1 MKKTLLI
8 IFICFSLIGSLY
20 AQEKERNFTT
30 NLIEKGVFDPNQPL
44 NPEMGI
50 QLANKYKPRAAILG
64 MFVSDDGGTAS
75 NAVLFSRTA
84 WLDFNIEFM
93 SYYNSKIKF
102 HYIFTGP
109 EFWYFADDSWSSI
122 RANRIYVQQLTS
134 FDDWV
139 LGLYN
144 LTIIVEVQNLAS
156 GSALTHTSCYI
167 LY

>member
-8 IFICFSLIGSLY
+8 IFICFTLIGSLY

-30 NLIEKGVFDPNQPL
+30 KLIEKGVFDANQPSY
-44 NPEMGI
+44 PEMGT
-50 QLANKYKPRAAILG
+50 QLANKYKPRVAILG
-64 MFVSDDGGTAS
+64 MFVSDDDGIAS
-75 NAVLFSRTA
+75 NAVLFSSTA

-109 EFWYFADDSWSSI
+109 EFWYFADDSWSNI
-122 RANRIYVQQLTS
+122 RANRIYAQQLNS
-134 FDDWV
+134 PDDWL

-144 LTIIVEVQNLAS
+144 LTIIAEVQNLAS
-156 GSALTHTSCYI
+156 GSALTHSSYYI